1 MGRKKEVKLEDI
13 SNKLGVSIVTVSN
26 ALKGKKGVSDN
37 MRAKILKV
45 AQSMGYQIQ
54 KEEQQQSKTS
64 YMIGVIVAEKYV
76 KEFPSFYMDIYKY
89 IAQET
94 TKRGSLTVL
103 EIIDK
108 NKEKQYQNIN
118 IFLNVN
124 VNGVIII
131 GQLDKNYIHAVKC
144 NYKVPVVCV
153 DYYDIEEGI
162 DYIITDGYGG
172 TEKIVNMLIQFG
184 YRHFQFVGTP
194 QATHNIMDRYMGYCK
209 ALEKHNLKSQQKNF
223 LYDRDYTVSDYRL
236 DVEVPDKLP
245 EVFVCNCDKTAKI
258 LAEKLAKKS
267 INIPKD
273 VAITGFDNFHP
284 QLYNGLYLTTYENDE
299 KIIARISVSTMF
311 KRLSGKEAE
320 GIRIVEGRIIE
331 GDTVLK
337 KGSEIDG
344 RSQA

>member
-26 ALKGKKGVSDN
+26 ALKGKKGVSDT
-37 MRAKILKV
+37 MRAKILKA

-64 YMIGVIVAEKYV
+64 YMIGIIVAEKYV

-89 IAQET
+89 IAQEA

-103 EIIDK
+103 EIIDES
-108 NKEKQYQNIN
+108 KEKQYQNIN

-124 VNGVIII
+124 VNGIIII

-153 DYYDIEEGI
+153 DYYDTEEGI

-172 TEKIVNMLIQFG
+172 TEKIVNMLIQCG
-184 YRHFQFVGTP
+184 YRCFQFVGTP

-209 ALEKHNLKSQQKNF
+209 ALEKHNLQSQQKNL

-258 LAEKLAKKS
+258 LAEKLARKS

-299 KIIARISVSTMF
+299 KIIARISVSTML
-311 KRLSGKEAE
+311 KRLSGKEAG

-344 RSQA
+344 RSQT